1 MNLGKDHINQLQGFI
16 QLCQATPEVL
26 HAPELA
32 FFKNY
37 LIGLG
42 ATLPAKPAEPKVEES
57 PEKEEVKA
65 EGENIERPEKD
76 EEKNDEADEII
87 ESDVEIDTEGIL
99 EPDNDPPLPVGE
111 ENRNDYQKAIDLL
124 GEAIVLNPSSAAL
137 YAKRASCLLKLNKPI
152 ACIRDCEVAIRMNP
166 DNAQAYK
173 YRGRAQRLLG
183 RWEEACND
191 LATACKIDY
200 DEQANEWLKEVQP
213 NVSRQNYEGNS
224 ETVAKCANA

>member
-1 MNLGKDHINQLQGFI
+1 MWRS
-16 QLCQATPEVL
+16 
-26 HAPELA
+26 
-32 FFKNY
+32 
-37 LIGLG
+37 
-42 ATLPAKPAEPKVEES
+42 TL
-57 PEKEEVKA
+57 KEFLNPITTTA
-65 EGENIERPEKD
+65 
-76 EEKNDEADEII
+76 
-87 ESDVEIDTEGIL
+87 SM
-99 EPDNDPPLPVGE
+99 GE
-111 ENRNDYQKAIDLL
+111 ENKESTEEEMDQSDEKRCEAMKAISDNDYQKAIDLL